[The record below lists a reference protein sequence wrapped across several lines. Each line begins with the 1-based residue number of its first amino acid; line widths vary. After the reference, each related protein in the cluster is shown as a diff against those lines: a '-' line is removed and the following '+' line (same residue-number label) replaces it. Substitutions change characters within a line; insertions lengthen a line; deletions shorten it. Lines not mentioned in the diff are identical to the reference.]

1 MNTAAPSYAV
11 LLVRSSFPPISS
23 RSPPLP
29 ISALLANP
37 EPNPSLLHA
46 PSPSSP
52 LHSSPLR
59 VGGSTASFHG
69 GVRGRRRDRGEV
81 PEAPLPA
88 GPRDSVRAA
97 SCCRA
102 ARSRPPR
109 GDSGKRVAV
118 QARGPRLPDH
128 RPERLP
134 PLLLRFPEA
143 ARVFVWILLFSWICS
158 VFLHQATAK
167 SVEEVSEE
175 HFTKSLQE
183 VQEQH
188 LSVGNNINSCPNAG
202 GAQHGTNSCVDGV
215 LELEQ
220 LLKQK
225 TFTRKFDRM
234 TQLLRSRT
242 VEPSTPEVAVNSGNK
257 EMANVPYQANNK
269 QQCAIEPTCIQPA
282 SSYYKNDK
290 EVVSEQ
296 EERGIIGLNGN
307 DATPVNLIVP
317 KEEAALPTEIAKAY
331 MSSRPFKVSPAN
343 LTGQNKLFHED
354 KALPS
359 GTPYGKKISDRPMA
373 LRSAVCISGPPET
386 KPNIY
391 INPKLNGR
399 TAIYK
404 MSRSPYFKPHLM
416 GDKLLMDGYGGP
428 SSSSQSMSTNIV
440 HSGGRQ
446 MLKRR
451 SSVLDDDIG
460 SFGPTRRTRQKS
472 NLMSPLKSSYSS
484 VGHFLP
490 SSSTRVDRGSII
502 PRHKLYHLNEQKN
515 NHAESQ
521 TSENGGMPIVPVP
534 LQSSEM
540 ARKILQQLD
549 KLAPSPK
556 EKSSKL
562 KIDTND
568 SPHMLTQN
576 MLGGRALKSMEEIDT
591 SKFLNVQVN
600 GSLEV
605 ASESH
610 QEGYVISYK
619 KDETEE
625 NASTEHAVKG
635 VHVVSTASILK
646 KPNIV
651 GTEANPTVATANVAV
666 VPGADTIF
674 TGKKPSFQMSAPEDL
689 DMLDDDIY
697 NIKNSS
703 SPAVIVDNKSK
714 SNSEV
719 EIIHVA
725 KTNLEKSVESS
736 SIGMHVSTA
745 ILDRDPQK
753 INNCS
758 STDKMDGFPFPA
770 VPASNSFQL
779 PSVCPML
786 VASLEKSA
794 TQNEEVTASTNKIFY
809 LFNACG
815 SAASSG
821 LSTLTSSGI
830 NVFGVSTTSKLN
842 DEAASLT
849 STTSL
854 VPDASVVALDSLC
867 PSGFSTS
874 ISTMPCPSI
883 AVSHAA
889 PALSTTSSFQFNT
902 GGFLGASSPVISS
915 TEKCGPANLIE
926 SESSTFSISSSA
938 TLGTSAATS
947 VSVSMISSSSA
958 LPVSPLF
965 STASDFLAGSTSS
978 SFSTSS
984 SGLFSF
990 GASSQSSGAKS
1001 LIFSNNPQSLTKFG
1015 DTAGSTFSTQLAVS
1029 GTGMSNLLPSS
1040 SGTFG
1045 SSTPVPIFGTSDTS
1059 SSGSASSS
1067 FGFSTSATK
1076 PLSSSSSFCF
1086 SSVTGS
1092 SSNSGS
1098 ISTFVPATN
1107 FGSSSSFPFSG
1118 ATVSSLG
1125 AGSSNSLVSTPP
1137 FGSSS
1142 FSFSTGG
1149 TLSTK
1154 FGDNN
1159 SSVGGTGIALFS
1171 SSSQTSQSSVSASTF
1186 GSTISAPATGFP
1198 FASPHSGSSP
1208 FTFGA
1213 SVPAF
1218 SFTSIGSTNSSTSSA
1233 QPVFGVPNQIASLN
1247 SPGNDQMNVEDSMA
1261 DDPAQSISPAATF
1274 GQPNL
1279 LASPNFMFGA
1289 PAAPGGLSTFQFGS
1303 QQNSFIPQ
1311 SQSPF
1316 QQSVNADFAGG
1327 GSFSLGSSGGEKSGR
1342 RIVRVR
1348 RDKHRKKALWR
1359 HRSVCLLLCCFARSF
1374 SARFC
1379 SLMAPPLEPTGDE
1392 RQQLQAEEGEVV
1404 TGEEENKDAEW
1415 CYQWPVFRFDRAPR
1429 RLYHFRQQFMAGD
1442 CPGCNFFKG
1451 VKWSPDGS
1459 CFLTSSDDN
1468 TLRLF
1473 YLPEDAFTDRA
1484 ECTAADI
1491 DGPADSYV
1499 SSLIV
1504 GEAETVYDY
1513 CWFPYMSASDPAT
1526 CVFASTTR
1534 DHPIHLWDA
1543 NSGQLRCTYRAYD
1556 AMDEITAALSVCFN
1570 TSGSKLFAGYNKFLR
1585 VFDVHRPGREFQ
1597 QHSLLKGN
1605 DGPSGS
1611 YSCILMF
1618 SRSVVSS
1625 DCSFGI
1631 VSSIAFSPTHTGMLA
1646 IGSYSQMTAI
1656 YSEDNM
1662 ELLYVL
1668 HGQLGGVTQV
1678 LFSKDGNYLYTGG
1691 RKDPYILCWDIRNT
1705 IGIVYQLYRSSEHTN
1720 QRISFDIEPCG
1731 RHLGTG
1737 GEDGLVHIYDLQTG
1751 EWATSFQA
1759 ASDTV
1764 NGFSFHPSLPLAA
1777 SSSGN
1782 RRFDLL
1788 DNVEEKLSFSGD
1800 QNCASVWSFSG
1811 SLELGHDAAIT
1822 DEALD
1827 SGDVSQG
1834 LGLV

>member
-1 MNTAAPSYAV
+1 MAAYEGGGGIGGKFPKRPFRRAPATPYERPPAAV
-11 LLVRSSFPPISS
+11 RPARGHPAETRGNGWLSKLVDPASRIIAWSASRLFSSSVFQKRLGPP
-23 RSPPLP
+23 
-29 ISALLANP
+29 
-37 EPNPSLLHA
+37 
-46 PSPSSP
+46 
-52 LHSSPLR
+52 
-59 VGGSTASFHG
+59 
-69 GVRGRRRDRGEV
+69 
-81 PEAPLPA
+81 PA
-88 GPRDSVRAA
+88 AA
-97 SCCRA
+97 S
-102 ARSRPPR
+102 
-109 GDSGKRVAV
+109 
-118 QARGPRLPDH
+118 
-128 RPERLP
+128 
-134 PLLLRFPEA
+134 
-143 ARVFVWILLFSWICS
+143 
-158 VFLHQATAK
+158 QATAK
-167 SVEEVSEE
+167 SMEEVSEE
-175 HFTKSLQE
+175 HCTKSLQE

-188 LSVGNNINSCPNAG
+188 LNVGNNINSCPNAG

-215 LELEQ
+215 LDLEQ

-225 TFTRKFDRM
+225 TFTRIEFDRM

-257 EMANVPYQANNK
+257 EMANVLYQANNK
-269 QQCAIEPTCIQPA
+269 QQCAIEPTRIQPA

-296 EERGIIGLNGN
+296 EKRGIIGLNGN

-343 LTGQNKLFHED
+343 LSGQNKLFRED

-359 GTPYGKKISDRPMA
+359 GTPYGNKISDRPMA

-386 KPNIY
+386 KPSSY
-391 INPKLNGR
+391 ISPKLNGR
-399 TAIYK
+399 SAIYK

-428 SSSSQSMSTNIV
+428 SSSSQSMSTNII
-440 HSGGRQ
+440 HPGGRQ

-490 SSSTRVDRGSII
+490 SSSTHVDRGSII
-502 PRHKLYHLNEQKN
+502 PRQKLYHLNEQKN
-515 NHAESQ
+515 NHSESQ
-521 TSENGGMPIVPVP
+521 ASENGGMPIVPVP

-576 MLGGRALKSMEEIDT
+576 MLGGQALKSMEEIDT

-600 GSLEV
+600 GSLEA
-605 ASESH
+605 ASDSH
-610 QEGYVISYK
+610 QEGYAISHK

-625 NASTEHAVKG
+625 NAYTKHAVKG
-635 VHVVSTASILK
+635 VQVISTASILK
-646 KPNIV
+646 KPNLV
-651 GTEANPTVATANVAV
+651 GTEAKPTVTTANVAV
-666 VPGADTIF
+666 VPGAATIF
-674 TGKKPSFQMSAPEDL
+674 TRKKPSFQMSAPEDL
-689 DMLDDDIY
+689 DMLDDDSY

-703 SPAVIVDNKSK
+703 SPAIIVDNKSE
-714 SNSEV
+714 SISEV
-719 EIIHVA
+719 ETTHVA

-745 ILDRDPQK
+745 ILDRDPHK

-758 STDKMDGFPFPA
+758 GADKMDGFPFPA
-770 VPASNSFQL
+770 VPASNSFKL

-786 VASLEKSA
+786 VTSLEKSA
-794 TQNEEVTASTNKIFY
+794 TQTEEVSASTSKIVLNTHSFGSPSTY
-809 LFNACG
+809 ADSSVSKFAVSNATTTDVLEGSNSGEVGKTMKGGDSFNACG

-854 VPDASVVALDSLC
+854 VPDASVMASDSSC

-874 ISTMPCPSI
+874 ISTMPSPSI

-889 PALSTTSSFQFNT
+889 PALSTISSFQFNT
-902 GGFLGASSPVISS
+902 CGSLGASSPVISS

-926 SESSTFSISSSA
+926 SDKSSTFSISSSA

-947 VSVSMISSSSA
+947 VSVSMINSSSA

-965 STASDFLAGSTSS
+965 STASDFLAGATSS

-990 GASSQSSGAKS
+990 GASSQSSGANS
-1001 LIFSNNPQSLTKFG
+1001 LIFSNNPQNLTKSG

-1029 GTGMSNLLPSS
+1029 GTGMSNPLPSS

-1045 SSTPVPIFGTSDTS
+1045 SSTPVPIFGSSGTS

-1067 FGFSTSATK
+1067 FGFSTATK
-1076 PLSSSSSFCF
+1076 PLCSSSSFSF

-1125 AGSSNSLVSTPP
+1125 AGNSNSLVSTPP

-1159 SSVGGTGIALFS
+1159 STVGGTGIALFS
-1171 SSSQTSQSSVSASTF
+1171 SSSQSSQSSVSGSTF
-1186 GSTISAPATGFP
+1186 GSTTSAPATGFP
-1198 FASPHSGSSP
+1198 FASAPSGSSP

-1218 SFTSIGSTNSSTSSA
+1218 SFTSIGNTNSSTSSA

-1261 DDPAQSISPAATF
+1261 DDPAQSSIPPAATF

-1279 LASPNFMFGA
+1279 LASSNFMFGA

-1316 QQSVNADFAGG
+1316 QQSGNADFAG

-1348 RDKHRKKALWR
+1348 RDKHRKK
-1359 HRSVCLLLCCFARSF
+1359 
-1374 SARFC
+1374 
-1379 SLMAPPLEPTGDE
+1379 
-1392 RQQLQAEEGEVV
+1392 
-1404 TGEEENKDAEW
+1404 
-1415 CYQWPVFRFDRAPR
+1415 
-1429 RLYHFRQQFMAGD
+1429 
-1442 CPGCNFFKG
+1442 
-1451 VKWSPDGS
+1451 
-1459 CFLTSSDDN
+1459 
-1468 TLRLF
+1468 
-1473 YLPEDAFTDRA
+1473 
-1484 ECTAADI
+1484 
-1491 DGPADSYV
+1491 
-1499 SSLIV
+1499 
-1504 GEAETVYDY
+1504 
-1513 CWFPYMSASDPAT
+1513 
-1526 CVFASTTR
+1526 
-1534 DHPIHLWDA
+1534 
-1543 NSGQLRCTYRAYD
+1543 
-1556 AMDEITAALSVCFN
+1556 
-1570 TSGSKLFAGYNKFLR
+1570 
-1585 VFDVHRPGREFQ
+1585 
-1597 QHSLLKGN
+1597 
-1605 DGPSGS
+1605 
-1611 YSCILMF
+1611 
-1618 SRSVVSS
+1618 
-1625 DCSFGI
+1625 
-1631 VSSIAFSPTHTGMLA
+1631 
-1646 IGSYSQMTAI
+1646 
-1656 YSEDNM
+1656 
-1662 ELLYVL
+1662 
-1668 HGQLGGVTQV
+1668 
-1678 LFSKDGNYLYTGG
+1678 
-1691 RKDPYILCWDIRNT
+1691 
-1705 IGIVYQLYRSSEHTN
+1705 
-1720 QRISFDIEPCG
+1720 
-1731 RHLGTG
+1731 
-1737 GEDGLVHIYDLQTG
+1737 
-1751 EWATSFQA
+1751 
-1759 ASDTV
+1759 
-1764 NGFSFHPSLPLAA
+1764 
-1777 SSSGN
+1777 
-1782 RRFDLL
+1782 
-1788 DNVEEKLSFSGD
+1788 
-1800 QNCASVWSFSG
+1800 
-1811 SLELGHDAAIT
+1811 
-1822 DEALD
+1822 
-1827 SGDVSQG
+1827 
-1834 LGLV
+1834 

>member
-1 MNTAAPSYAV
+1 MDETAKMESHLSSAAAFVEGGIQDACDDACSICLEAFCESDPSTV
-11 LLVRSSFPPISS
+11 TGCKHEFHLQCILEWCQRSSQCPMCWQSINLKDPTSQELLEAVERERNIRLNHARTTTIFHHPALGDFELQH
-23 RSPPLP
+23 LP
-29 ISALLANP
+29 
-37 EPNPSLLHA
+37 
-46 PSPSSP
+46 
-52 LHSSPLR
+52 
-59 VGGSTASFHG
+59 VGGSDAELEERIIQHLAAAAAMGRAHHIARREGRVRSGSHGRPQYLVFSTNSNTPSVGSVSASSAPG
-69 GVRGRRRDRGEV
+69 GENELAPAIIAANPSSTITTPGEEPAEVTNVSPAHASQVPFLTSGSSSNPQRSSISSPRTPAQSSPVSQEPGPSDFQSFSDSLKSRLNAVSMRYKESIAKSTRGWRERLFSRNSTVADIGSEVRREVNAGIATVSRMMERLDTRETRRMSGVSAPPSDEVHSVIKSTLGRDAEV
-81 PEAPLPA
+81 EATELATESKVFWVKNPGSNFCVPDATEVHRSGAEEYVCGRIPYEYGRAVVCVPLPLFIQA
-88 GPRDSVRAA
+88 LSVLEVRPLRSMAAYEGGGGIGGKFPKRPFRRAPATPYERPPAAVRPARGHPAETRGNGWLSKLVDPA
-97 SCCRA
+97 SRII
-102 ARSRPPR
+102 ARSASR
-109 GDSGKRVAV
+109 
-118 QARGPRLPDH
+118 
-128 RPERLP
+128 
-134 PLLLRFPEA
+134 
-143 ARVFVWILLFSWICS
+143 LFSS
-158 VFLHQATAK
+158 VFQKRLGPPPAAAPQATAK

-225 TFTRKFDRM
+225 TFTRKVSAIWNYVIKHSLFTFWWKIEFDRM

-428 SSSSQSMSTNIV
+428 SSSSQSMSANIV

-794 TQNEEVTASTNKIFY
+794 TQNEEVTASTNKIVLNTHSLGSPSTYADSSVSKFAVSNATTTDVLEGSNSGEVGKTMKGGD

-854 VPDASVVALDSLC
+854 VPDASVVALDSSC

-926 SESSTFSISSSA
+926 SDKSSTFSISSSA

-1303 QQNSFIPQ
+1303 QQNSFVPQ

-1348 RDKHRKKALWR
+1348 RDKHRKKLIMGGPSSYGA
-1359 HRSVCLLLCCFARSF
+1359 
-1374 SARFC
+1374 
-1379 SLMAPPLEPTGDE
+1379 
-1392 RQQLQAEEGEVV
+1392 
-1404 TGEEENKDAEW
+1404 
-1415 CYQWPVFRFDRAPR
+1415 
-1429 RLYHFRQQFMAGD
+1429 
-1442 CPGCNFFKG
+1442 FKLG
-1451 VKWSPDGS
+1451 
-1459 CFLTSSDDN
+1459 
-1468 TLRLF
+1468 LF
-1473 YLPEDAFTDRA
+1473 GGTDR
-1484 ECTAADI
+1484 
-1491 DGPADSYV
+1491 
-1499 SSLIV
+1499 
-1504 GEAETVYDY
+1504 
-1513 CWFPYMSASDPAT
+1513 SAS
-1526 CVFASTTR
+1526 C
-1534 DHPIHLWDA
+1534 
-1543 NSGQLRCTYRAYD
+1543 C
-1556 AMDEITAALSVCFN
+1556 AALRVASPL
-1570 TSGSKLFAGYNKFLR
+1570 GSA
-1585 VFDVHRPGREFQ
+1585 P
-1597 QHSLLKGN
+1597 
-1605 DGPSGS
+1605 
-1611 YSCILMF
+1611 
-1618 SRSVVSS
+1618 
-1625 DCSFGI
+1625 
-1631 VSSIAFSPTHTGMLA
+1631 
-1646 IGSYSQMTAI
+1646 
-1656 YSEDNM
+1656 
-1662 ELLYVL
+1662 
-1668 HGQLGGVTQV
+1668 
-1678 LFSKDGNYLYTGG
+1678 
-1691 RKDPYILCWDIRNT
+1691 
-1705 IGIVYQLYRSSEHTN
+1705 
-1720 QRISFDIEPCG
+1720 
-1731 RHLGTG
+1731 
-1737 GEDGLVHIYDLQTG
+1737 
-1751 EWATSFQA
+1751 
-1759 ASDTV
+1759 
-1764 NGFSFHPSLPLAA
+1764 
-1777 SSSGN
+1777 
-1782 RRFDLL
+1782 
-1788 DNVEEKLSFSGD
+1788 
-1800 QNCASVWSFSG
+1800 
-1811 SLELGHDAAIT
+1811 
-1822 DEALD
+1822 
-1827 SGDVSQG
+1827 
-1834 LGLV
+1834 

>member
-1 MNTAAPSYAV
+1 MAAYEGGGGIGGKFPKRPFRRAPATPYERPPAAVRPARGHPAETRGNGWLSKLVDPASRIIARSASRLFSSVFQKRLGPPPAAAP
-11 LLVRSSFPPISS
+11 
-23 RSPPLP
+23 
-29 ISALLANP
+29 
-37 EPNPSLLHA
+37 
-46 PSPSSP
+46 
-52 LHSSPLR
+52 
-59 VGGSTASFHG
+59 
-69 GVRGRRRDRGEV
+69 
-81 PEAPLPA
+81 
-88 GPRDSVRAA
+88 
-97 SCCRA
+97 
-102 ARSRPPR
+102 
-109 GDSGKRVAV
+109 
-118 QARGPRLPDH
+118 
-128 RPERLP
+128 
-134 PLLLRFPEA
+134 
-143 ARVFVWILLFSWICS
+143 
-158 VFLHQATAK
+158 QATAK

-175 HFTKSLQE
+175 HFT
-183 VQEQH
+183 
-188 LSVGNNINSCPNAG
+188 
-202 GAQHGTNSCVDGV
+202 
-215 LELEQ
+215 
-220 LLKQK
+220 
-225 TFTRKFDRM
+225 
-234 TQLLRSRT
+234 
-242 VEPSTPEVAVNSGNK
+242 
-257 EMANVPYQANNK
+257 
-269 QQCAIEPTCIQPA
+269 
-282 SSYYKNDK
+282 
-290 EVVSEQ
+290 
-296 EERGIIGLNGN
+296 
-307 DATPVNLIVP
+307 VP

-428 SSSSQSMSTNIV
+428 SSSSQSMSANIV

-794 TQNEEVTASTNKIFY
+794 TQNEEVTASTNKIV
-809 LFNACG
+809 LNTHSLG
-815 SAASSG
+815 SPSTYADSS
-821 LSTLTSSGI
+821 
-830 NVFGVSTTSKLN
+830 VSKF
-842 DEAASLT
+842 A
-849 STTSL
+849 
-854 VPDASVVALDSLC
+854 V
-867 PSGFSTS
+867 
-874 ISTMPCPSI
+874 STMPCPSI

-926 SESSTFSISSSA
+926 SDKSSTFSISSSA

-1303 QQNSFIPQ
+1303 QQNSFVPQ

-1348 RDKHRKKALWR
+1348 RDKHRKKLIMGGPSSYGA
-1359 HRSVCLLLCCFARSF
+1359 
-1374 SARFC
+1374 
-1379 SLMAPPLEPTGDE
+1379 
-1392 RQQLQAEEGEVV
+1392 
-1404 TGEEENKDAEW
+1404 
-1415 CYQWPVFRFDRAPR
+1415 
-1429 RLYHFRQQFMAGD
+1429 
-1442 CPGCNFFKG
+1442 FKLG
-1451 VKWSPDGS
+1451 
-1459 CFLTSSDDN
+1459 
-1468 TLRLF
+1468 LF
-1473 YLPEDAFTDRA
+1473 GGTDR
-1484 ECTAADI
+1484 
-1491 DGPADSYV
+1491 
-1499 SSLIV
+1499 
-1504 GEAETVYDY
+1504 
-1513 CWFPYMSASDPAT
+1513 SAS
-1526 CVFASTTR
+1526 C
-1534 DHPIHLWDA
+1534 
-1543 NSGQLRCTYRAYD
+1543 C
-1556 AMDEITAALSVCFN
+1556 AALRVASPL
-1570 TSGSKLFAGYNKFLR
+1570 GSA
-1585 VFDVHRPGREFQ
+1585 P
-1597 QHSLLKGN
+1597 
-1605 DGPSGS
+1605 
-1611 YSCILMF
+1611 
-1618 SRSVVSS
+1618 
-1625 DCSFGI
+1625 
-1631 VSSIAFSPTHTGMLA
+1631 
-1646 IGSYSQMTAI
+1646 
-1656 YSEDNM
+1656 
-1662 ELLYVL
+1662 
-1668 HGQLGGVTQV
+1668 
-1678 LFSKDGNYLYTGG
+1678 
-1691 RKDPYILCWDIRNT
+1691 
-1705 IGIVYQLYRSSEHTN
+1705 
-1720 QRISFDIEPCG
+1720 
-1731 RHLGTG
+1731 
-1737 GEDGLVHIYDLQTG
+1737 
-1751 EWATSFQA
+1751 
-1759 ASDTV
+1759 
-1764 NGFSFHPSLPLAA
+1764 
-1777 SSSGN
+1777 
-1782 RRFDLL
+1782 
-1788 DNVEEKLSFSGD
+1788 
-1800 QNCASVWSFSG
+1800 
-1811 SLELGHDAAIT
+1811 
-1822 DEALD
+1822 
-1827 SGDVSQG
+1827 
-1834 LGLV
+1834 

>member
-1 MNTAAPSYAV
+1 MAAYEGGGGIGGKFPKRPFRRAPATPYERPPAAV
-11 LLVRSSFPPISS
+11 RPARGHPAETRGNGWLSKLVDPASRIIAWSASRLFSSSVFQKRLGPP
-23 RSPPLP
+23 
-29 ISALLANP
+29 
-37 EPNPSLLHA
+37 
-46 PSPSSP
+46 
-52 LHSSPLR
+52 
-59 VGGSTASFHG
+59 
-69 GVRGRRRDRGEV
+69 
-81 PEAPLPA
+81 PA
-88 GPRDSVRAA
+88 AA
-97 SCCRA
+97 S
-102 ARSRPPR
+102 
-109 GDSGKRVAV
+109 
-118 QARGPRLPDH
+118 
-128 RPERLP
+128 
-134 PLLLRFPEA
+134 
-143 ARVFVWILLFSWICS
+143 
-158 VFLHQATAK
+158 QATAK
-167 SVEEVSEE
+167 SMEEVSEE
-175 HFTKSLQE
+175 HCTKSLQE

-188 LSVGNNINSCPNAG
+188 LNVGNNINSCPNAG

-215 LELEQ
+215 LDLEQ

-225 TFTRKFDRM
+225 TFTRIEFDRM

-257 EMANVPYQANNK
+257 EMANVLYQANNK
-269 QQCAIEPTCIQPA
+269 QQCAIEPTRIQPP
-282 SSYYKNDK
+282 SSYYKNNK

-296 EERGIIGLNGN
+296 EKRGIIGLNGN

-317 KEEAALPTEIAKAY
+317 KEDAALPTEIAKAY

-343 LTGQNKLFHED
+343 LSGQNKLFRED

-359 GTPYGKKISDRPMA
+359 GTPYGNKISDRPMA

-386 KPNIY
+386 KPNSY
-391 INPKLNGR
+391 ISPKLNGR
-399 TAIYK
+399 SAIYK

-428 SSSSQSMSTNIV
+428 SSSSQSMSTNII
-440 HSGGRQ
+440 HPGGRQ

-490 SSSTRVDRGSII
+490 SSSTHVDRGSII
-502 PRHKLYHLNEQKN
+502 PRQKLYHLNEQKN

-521 TSENGGMPIVPVP
+521 ASENGGMPIVPVP

-600 GSLEV
+600 GSLEA
-605 ASESH
+605 ASDSH
-610 QEGYVISYK
+610 QEGYAISHK
-619 KDETEE
+619 KNETEE
-625 NASTEHAVKG
+625 NAYTKHAVKG
-635 VHVVSTASILK
+635 VQVISTASILK
-646 KPNIV
+646 KPNLV
-651 GTEANPTVATANVAV
+651 DTEAKPTVTTANVAV

-674 TGKKPSFQMSAPEDL
+674 TRKKPSFQMSAPEDL
-689 DMLDDDIY
+689 DMLDDDSY

-703 SPAVIVDNKSK
+703 SPAIIVDNKSE
-714 SNSEV
+714 SISEV
-719 EIIHVA
+719 ETTHVA

-758 STDKMDGFPFPA
+758 GTDKMDGFPFPA
-770 VPASNSFQL
+770 VPASNSFKL

-786 VASLEKSA
+786 VTSLEKSA
-794 TQNEEVTASTNKIFY
+794 TQNEEVSASTSKIVLNTHSFGSPSTY
-809 LFNACG
+809 ADSSVSKFAVSNATTTDVLEGSNSGEVGKTMKGGDSFNACG

-854 VPDASVVALDSLC
+854 VPDASVMASDSSC

-874 ISTMPCPSI
+874 ISTMPSPSI

-889 PALSTTSSFQFNT
+889 PAFSTISSFQFNT
-902 GGFLGASSPVISS
+902 CGSLGASSPVISS

-926 SESSTFSISSSA
+926 SDKSSTFSISNSA

-947 VSVSMISSSSA
+947 VSVSMINSSSA

-990 GASSQSSGAKS
+990 GASSQSSAANS
-1001 LIFSNNPQSLTKFG
+1001 LIFSNDPQNSTKSG

-1029 GTGMSNLLPSS
+1029 GTGMSNPLPSS

-1045 SSTPVPIFGTSDTS
+1045 SSTPVPIFGSSGTS

-1067 FGFSTSATK
+1067 FGFSTATK
-1076 PLSSSSSFCF
+1076 PLCSSSSFSF

-1125 AGSSNSLVSTPP
+1125 AGNSNSLVSTPP

-1142 FSFSTGG
+1142 FSFSAGG

-1171 SSSQTSQSSVSASTF
+1171 SSSQSSQSSVSGSTF
-1186 GSTISAPATGFP
+1186 GSTTSAPATGFP
-1198 FASPHSGSSP
+1198 FASAPSGSSP

-1218 SFTSIGSTNSSTSSA
+1218 SFTSIGNTNSSTSSA

-1261 DDPAQSISPAATF
+1261 DDPAQSIPPAATF

-1279 LASPNFMFGA
+1279 LASSNFMFGA
-1289 PAAPGGLSTFQFGS
+1289 PAAPGGLSTFQFGG

-1316 QQSVNADFAGG
+1316 QQSGNADFAG

-1348 RDKHRKKALWR
+1348 RDKHRKK
-1359 HRSVCLLLCCFARSF
+1359 
-1374 SARFC
+1374 
-1379 SLMAPPLEPTGDE
+1379 
-1392 RQQLQAEEGEVV
+1392 
-1404 TGEEENKDAEW
+1404 
-1415 CYQWPVFRFDRAPR
+1415 
-1429 RLYHFRQQFMAGD
+1429 
-1442 CPGCNFFKG
+1442 
-1451 VKWSPDGS
+1451 
-1459 CFLTSSDDN
+1459 
-1468 TLRLF
+1468 
-1473 YLPEDAFTDRA
+1473 
-1484 ECTAADI
+1484 
-1491 DGPADSYV
+1491 
-1499 SSLIV
+1499 
-1504 GEAETVYDY
+1504 
-1513 CWFPYMSASDPAT
+1513 
-1526 CVFASTTR
+1526 
-1534 DHPIHLWDA
+1534 
-1543 NSGQLRCTYRAYD
+1543 
-1556 AMDEITAALSVCFN
+1556 
-1570 TSGSKLFAGYNKFLR
+1570 
-1585 VFDVHRPGREFQ
+1585 
-1597 QHSLLKGN
+1597 
-1605 DGPSGS
+1605 
-1611 YSCILMF
+1611 
-1618 SRSVVSS
+1618 
-1625 DCSFGI
+1625 
-1631 VSSIAFSPTHTGMLA
+1631 
-1646 IGSYSQMTAI
+1646 
-1656 YSEDNM
+1656 
-1662 ELLYVL
+1662 
-1668 HGQLGGVTQV
+1668 
-1678 LFSKDGNYLYTGG
+1678 
-1691 RKDPYILCWDIRNT
+1691 
-1705 IGIVYQLYRSSEHTN
+1705 
-1720 QRISFDIEPCG
+1720 
-1731 RHLGTG
+1731 
-1737 GEDGLVHIYDLQTG
+1737 
-1751 EWATSFQA
+1751 
-1759 ASDTV
+1759 
-1764 NGFSFHPSLPLAA
+1764 
-1777 SSSGN
+1777 
-1782 RRFDLL
+1782 
-1788 DNVEEKLSFSGD
+1788 
-1800 QNCASVWSFSG
+1800 
-1811 SLELGHDAAIT
+1811 
-1822 DEALD
+1822 
-1827 SGDVSQG
+1827 
-1834 LGLV
+1834 